1 MKIKWFMVILLMA
14 ALSAC
19 VHNPSIVNTSNIKSF
34 KNFGVSLQPL
44 PAANKV
50 KVRSKAQGANRNGK
64 KDGFVGYAKGEQ
76 GLTFFSI
83 KNEDLGDFCEKAD
96 TTGDAEWVITGLH
109 LSATGDPNTEKGT
122 NFGGD
127 QKAYPWLKEAFPEV
141 DLDNGEVFNVNKD
154 QGVTFLP
161 IFNANGQLGYQFIY
175 YQVTLTRCS
184 DGFTL
189 KTDPGWGN
197 GGRN

>member
-1 MKIKWFMVILLMA
+1 M
-14 ALSAC
+14 
-19 VHNPSIVNTSNIKSF
+19 VNTTNVKLF
-34 KNFGVSLQPL
+34 KNFGVSLQPQ
-44 PAANKV
+44 PTAGKV
-50 KVRSKAQGANRNGK
+50 KVRSKAQGWNRAGK
-64 KDGFVGYAKGEQ
+64 KDGYVGYAQGEQ
-76 GLTFFSI
+76 GQTFFAI
-83 KNEDLGDFCEKAD
+83 KNEDLGNFCEQED
-96 TTGDAEWVITGLH
+96 GTGDAKWVITGFH
-109 LSATGDPNTEKGT
+109 LSATGDSSEEKGS

-127 QKAYPWLKEAFPEV
+127 QKAYPWLKEAFPTV
-141 DLDNGEVFNVNKD
+141 DLDNGALFPNVSKD

-161 IFNANGQLGYQFIY
+161 VFNANGQLGYEFIY